1 MHSMIITGL
10 YDLMLA
16 SCNIQ
21 TYSLAIAR
29 RCNKKIRDFPLTYY
43 VGLIVNRRNL
53 SMEIERPDEIVHVR
67 YCTSRS
73 K

>member
-1 MHSMIITGL
+1 MIIAGL

-16 SCNIQ
+16 SCNICLDI
-21 TYSLAIAR
+21 SR

-43 VGLIVNRRNL
+43 VGLIVNRPNL